1 MSGKREKITVIDYG
15 MGNLFNVVR
24 AFEALE
30 CDVSIAND
38 YKNIVNADKLLLPGV
53 GAFEDGMND
62 LKASNLDSAIKEF
75 SSTGRPLMGI
85 CLGMQLLMSV
95 SEENGRHDGLNLIEG
110 DVLKFNE
117 PDEKSAKYKIP
128 QIGWNKLL
136 EPKLNKWNDSILD
149 GIENNAY
156 MYFLHSYYVNP
167 KDKKVIISETSYG
180 KNLFCSVLQKNQI
193 IGCQFHPERSGE
205 VGLEI
210 LKNFLEL

>member
-1 MSGKREKITVIDYG
+1 
-15 MGNLFNVVR
+15 
-24 AFEALE
+24 
-30 CDVSIAND
+30 
-38 YKNIVNADKLLLPGV
+38 
-53 GAFEDGMND
+53 
-62 LKASNLDSAIKEF
+62 
-75 SSTGRPLMGI
+75 LMGI

>member
-1 MSGKREKITVIDYG
+1 MSGKRKKITVIDYG

-30 CDVSIAND
+30 CDVSITND
-38 YKNIVNADKLLLPGV
+38 FKNIVNADKLLLPGV
-53 GAFEDGMND
+53 GAFEDGIND
-62 LKASNLDSAIKEF
+62 LKTSNLDSAIKEF
-75 SSTGRPLMGI
+75 SVTGRPLMGI
-85 CLGMQLLMSV
+85 CLGMQLLMSM

-110 DVLKFNE
+110 DVIKFNE
-117 PDEKSAKYKIP
+117 PNEKSTKYKIP

-136 EPKLNKWNDSILD
+136 ENKLNKWPGSILE

-167 KDKKVIISETSYG
+167 KDKKIVISETSYG
-180 KNLFCSVLQKNQI
+180 QNLFCSVLQKNQI

-205 VGLEI
+205 IGLKI
-210 LKNFLEL
+210 LKNFIEL